1 MSHPPI
7 TLQQLNAMTQA
18 AFTNALGGL
27 FEHSPWIAEQTWLRR
42 PFVSTTGLLEAL
54 NATLDQAPAEARLKL
69 ILAHPELTGRA
80 AQRGELTAA
89 SAQEQTGAGLDQCSP
104 EQLARLQQLNQQY
117 RDRFGFPFILAVRGH
132 RRDSILERL
141 AERLSQ
147 PREQELREALVQ
159 IQCIARWRLLDRMGV
174 SESPYGT
181 GD

>member
-1 MSHPPI
+1 
-7 TLQQLNAMTQA
+7 
-18 AFTNALGGL
+18 
-27 FEHSPWIAEQTWLRR
+27 
-42 PFVSTTGLLEAL
+42 
-54 NATLDQAPAEARLKL
+54 
-69 ILAHPELTGRA
+69 
-80 AQRGELTAA
+80 
-89 SAQEQTGAGLDQCSP
+89 
-104 EQLARLQQLNQQY
+104 LQQLNQQY